1 MTQSP
6 SQTELTELSRHHQDK
21 NFKDLSIKT
30 ELLIKKYPNVPNLYN
45 ILGIA
50 QFENKSFIQSI
61 ESFAKAIE
69 LEPRHIDAYN
79 NQAKTYKKIKD
90 YESSINILKKAIEI
104 NPNYYLTY
112 SNLADLLS
120 EIGEVEKS
128 LFYYK
133 KSLNLKPEVIKNI
146 NNYLFYLNYSAI
158 VEDDFYFSEAKK
170 FSKFL
175 KVNKLKDLKNNFSK
189 EDFKKIKV
197 GFVSSDLRHHPVGYF
212 LYETIKE
219 LKNFD
224 LELFAYFNQGSE
236 KEDDF
241 SFELKK
247 HFNKWENIN
256 HLSDMDVF
264 NKIKKD
270 KINILIDLSGY
281 SSGNRLT
288 VFALKAAPVQI
299 SWIGYLNTSGL
310 DEIDYIIADPF
321 VIDGNKE
328 NIYSEKIWKMPNIW
342 NTLSKPSEEIISD
355 LPAAKN
361 NYITFGSFNNVDK
374 INISVIKTWSSILK
388 EVKNSKIFFKYVH
401 FDKDQYISLIKKSFQ
416 KCGISNDRIII
427 SGGTKRSE
435 HLKMFN
441 KIDISLDPFPYSG
454 GTTSFESVW
463 MGVPML
469 ALKGKKFISNC
480 GVSINTNLNMND
492 WIATS
497 TEDYINKA
505 VNFSKDISYLKNIRL
520 NLRSKCLNSPLFDGK
535 KFAKDFN
542 DALINMWKIYN
553 NK

>member
-1 MTQSP
+1 
-6 SQTELTELSRHHQDK
+6 
-21 NFKDLSIKT
+21 
-30 ELLIKKYPNVPNLYN
+30 
-45 ILGIA
+45 
-50 QFENKSFIQSI
+50 
-61 ESFAKAIE
+61 
-69 LEPRHIDAYN
+69 
-79 NQAKTYKKIKD
+79 
-90 YESSINILKKAIEI
+90 
-104 NPNYYLTY
+104 
-112 SNLADLLS
+112 
-120 EIGEVEKS
+120 
-128 LFYYK
+128 
-133 KSLNLKPEVIKNI
+133 
-146 NNYLFYLNYSAI
+146 
-158 VEDDFYFSEAKK
+158 
-170 FSKFL
+170 
-175 KVNKLKDLKNNFSK
+175 
-189 EDFKKIKV
+189 
-197 GFVSSDLRHHPVGYF
+197 
-212 LYETIKE
+212 
-219 LKNFD
+219 
-224 LELFAYFNQGSE
+224 
-236 KEDDF
+236 
-241 SFELKK
+241 
-247 HFNKWENIN
+247 
-256 HLSDMDVF
+256 
-264 NKIKKD
+264 
-270 KINILIDLSGY
+270 
-281 SSGNRLT
+281 
-288 VFALKAAPVQI
+288 
-299 SWIGYLNTSGL
+299 
-310 DEIDYIIADPF
+310 
-321 VIDGNKE
+321 
-328 NIYSEKIWKMPNIW
+328 NIW